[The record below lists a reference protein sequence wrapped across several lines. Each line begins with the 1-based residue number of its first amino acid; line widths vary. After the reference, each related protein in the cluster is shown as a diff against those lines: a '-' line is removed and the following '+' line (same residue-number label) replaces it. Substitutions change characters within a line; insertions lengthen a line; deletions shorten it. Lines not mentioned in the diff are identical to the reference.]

1 MEVEICANS
10 YTSVLNALKGG
21 AKRIELCRQL
31 DVGGLTPAWD
41 DIRAC
46 LQLPGLRTH
55 VLIRPCDGGF
65 HYSDEDYER
74 ICHDVEQCRSFGVP
88 SVVVGFLTADGCIDE
103 PRTRHIVQLAAPMQV
118 TFHRAFD
125 EISQD
130 PLQALEAV
138 IRCGCHRI
146 LTSGCAPNAE
156 QGIPTLRALQSAAAG
171 RIIILAGAGVTPA
184 NALRIVQQTG
194 VTEIHGSCKH
204 TLPNGTVETDTETV
218 KQLIKSISQ

>member
-10 YTSVLNALKGG
+10 YTSALNALKGG

-88 SVVVGFLTADGCIDE
+88 SVVVGFLTADGTIDE

-125 EISQD
+125 ATPNRASPPSVHSNPQ
-130 PLQALEAV
+130 PLAASSSSPVQASL
-138 IRCGCHRI
+138 
-146 LTSGCAPNAE
+146 P
-156 QGIPTLRALQSAAAG
+156 PTPFASSSKQASPKSTA
-171 RIIILAGAGVTPA
+171 PA
-184 NALRIVQQTG
+184 NTPCPTAQ
-194 VTEIHGSCKH
+194 
-204 TLPNGTVETDTETV
+204 
-218 KQLIKSISQ
+218 